1 MSNHPLAPSTDPAFV
16 YKLIS
21 PASSFDPSQ
30 KALPLSAL
38 DKADGFYHLSTAQQV
53 PGTANRFF
61 PKSKFSDLLILKI
74 KFAAIKQQT
83 KWEAAKG
90 EHPTDVSRIFPHVY
104 GDLSQGPETVV
115 GRILMEWDEE
125 REAWDFSEGWEDR
138 VVQ

>member
-1 MSNHPLAPSTDPAFV
+1 MSNHPLAPSVNPKFV

-21 PASSFDPSQ
+21 PASAFNPAD
-30 KALPLSAL
+30 KVLPLSAL
-38 DKADGFYHLSTAQQV
+38 DKADGFYHLSTSAQV

-74 KFAAIKQQT
+74 KFEAIKPQV

-104 GDLSQGPETVV
+104 GDLVQESAIV
-115 GRILMEWDEE
+115 GTILCEWDEGAQ
-125 REAWDFSEGWEDR
+125 AWDFSSGWEDR
-138 VVQ
+138 LQK